1 MKRRMLFALLFGIV
15 LSISIGLPAYAN
27 ETDGKIRVDE
37 KTALEM
43 GERFFSGIAPDVQIE
58 PEEAI
63 PFYSEN
69 GAPSGFIVHV
79 SSLGK
84 PFGYVVF
91 DSKAEFGIAEFSFGE
106 ESAASPYASITESF
120 PSSRTV
126 NEKRLY
132 KIDQFTYCLLDAE
145 TGEGFTNN
153 GNTANAVEMGIADS
167 SMVSPLSSKPTEWS
181 DVFMETA
188 DVYRDYDIRSV
199 NSVSGYS
206 NYSELQ
212 IEAGTK
218 HYACAVSAMLTVCS
232 FYVTTDGL
240 SGLQNDYMELWER
253 SNTSINR
260 VESNGITYGGTSTSN
275 IGPAVL
281 GFCSARSNPITAS
294 GEYNANWT
302 LFKNCIDSG
311 NMAIFSAVLS
321 GADGTGH
328 AMATPGYIKL
338 TDKNDA
344 FSVVNALMVCD
355 GWNVGVRFMTYD
367 LSLYENPHGWFFS
380 S

>member
-15 LSISIGLPAYAN
+15 LSISIGLPAYAG
-27 ETDGKIRVDE
+27 EVDGKTRVDE
-37 KTALEM
+37 DTALEM
-43 GERFFSGIAPDVQIE
+43 GERFFSGIVPNIQIE
-58 PEEAI
+58 SEKAI
-63 PFYSEN
+63 PFYGRN
-69 GAPSGFIVHV
+69 GAPSGFIVHI
-79 SSLGK
+79 SSLGI

-91 DSKAEFGIAEFSFGE
+91 DSEVEFGIAEFSFGE

-120 PSSRTV
+120 PNSRSVT
-126 NEKRLY
+126 EKRLY
-132 KIDQFTYCLLDAE
+132 KIDQFTYCLLDVE
-145 TGEGFTNN
+145 TGEGLTND
-153 GNTANAVEMGIADS
+153 GNAVNATEVGITNS
-167 SMVSPLSSKPTEWS
+167 SMASPLSNKPTEWS
-181 DVFMETA
+181 EVFMETA

-206 NYSELQ
+206 SYSELQ

-232 FYVTTDGL
+232 FYVATDGL
-240 SGLQNDYMELWER
+240 SGLQSDYMELWER
-253 SNTSINR
+253 SSTSTNR
-260 VESNGITYGGTSTSN
+260 VESNGITYGGTHTSN
-275 IGPAVL
+275 IGPAIL
-281 GFCSARSNPITAS
+281 DFCSARGNLITAS
-294 GEYNANWT
+294 GEYNASWT
-302 LFKNCIDSG
+302 LFKSCIDSG

-367 LSLYENPHGWFFS
+367 LSLYKDPHGWFFS